1 MTMPQNHGKIGC
13 GTAVVFGVVALIL
26 LPAACL
32 AMGDAPDLYVPPP
45 VVHHDTVIV
54 VPQPAPAPAP
64 APKARPSVRM
74 RPGRPVA
81 PGFRKK

>member
-1 MTMPQNHGKIGC
+1 MTMHQNPGKIGC

-26 LPAACL
+26 LPAACS
-32 AMGDAPDLYVPPP
+32 AVGNAPDLYVPPPP

-54 VPQPAPAPAP
+54 VPQPAPAP